1 MATHRINRAEIE
13 LEVGDV
19 ALAEQLIERVSL
31 LRDRRIAPLLDRV
44 CTELAGPEWPGAGQG
59 GQVERVWRIDRLELE
74 LGAIAVED
82 FEDDFLR
89 KLEAALRAALG
100 KQLAE
105 RGGAGPAENDAIE
118 LLDVFARTGNVPW
131 WADRSEPELVARHV
145 RVLLDAAPH
154 ALLRLVRALAG
165 DAVAL
170 ARLARHCEDA
180 LLGEIVALTHQGG
193 SAELLA
199 GVRELERL
207 LGRLL
212 GAGASGSSR
221 DRQVRAR
228 SALLAALANTD
239 ARAPGLLQAMLHELA
254 SASPSL
260 WQGLAAGPRPATP
273 ALREALLQ
281 VGARLAASGSTRAED
296 RERAPVEARAG
307 AVGRDRAASPATG
320 RDARAGGTQSSD
332 DGPLRERS
340 SAVHDEPGDTASDAA
355 ASAGSLDARS
365 GHEAPG
371 PAPDV
376 HAPDAPAPGMPALAE
391 TALAPDAPA
400 PGMPALAKT
409 ALAPDAPA
417 PVPAPPAP
425 RDPREAAAARR
436 RALERLEEL
445 HTGDAGLVIL
455 WPFLERFFH
464 QVGLI
469 DQDRRFIGA
478 HARMQ
483 AIALLSQLSLADPE
497 PPEFR
502 LPLAKLLCGLAP
514 DDAFAL
520 ASPLA
525 PAQLA
530 ECERLLAA
538 VIDHASILR
547 GMAVASFRA
556 TFLQRA
562 GVLSVRDGAWL
573 LQVERQAHD
582 LVLDRF
588 PWSWSWVKL
597 PWMSDPLRVE
607 W

>member
-44 CTELAGPEWPGAGQG
+44 CTELAGPEWPGAGQV

-145 RVLLDAAPH
+145 RALLDAAPH

-180 LLGEIVALTHQGG
+180 LLGEIVARTHQGG

-281 VGARLAASGSTRAED
+281 VGARLAAAGSARDEA
-296 RERAPVEARAG
+296 RERAPAEARAG
-307 AVGRDRAASPATG
+307 AVIRDRAASPPTG

-332 DGPLRERS
+332 DGRLRERS

-355 ASAGSLDARS
+355 ARAGSLDARS
-365 GHEAPG
+365 GHDAPG

-376 HAPDAPAPGMPALAE
+376 HASDAPAPGMPALAE
-391 TALAPDAPA
+391 TALALDAPA
-400 PGMPALAKT
+400 PA
-409 ALAPDAPA
+409 
-417 PVPAPPAP
+417 PAP